1 VKPRLR
7 IATRKSPLA
16 LWQARHV
23 AELLA
28 RRHPELETSL
38 VEMTT
43 AGDRFLQAPLAAIGG
58 KGMFIKEIEGALLE
72 GSADLAVH
80 SLKDVTAQVPRQL
93 CIAALPVRDDPRDAF
108 LSPSGV
114 RLRDLPLGASVG
126 TSSLRRQCQ
135 LLERRPDL
143 RIVSLRGNVQTRLRR
158 MREQNL
164 TGVVLAAAGLRRL
177 QLEGEITELLDP
189 EVSLPAVG
197 QGALAIECRADD
209 EEILSLLAPL
219 DDADTRASVTA
230 ERSFLSELEGGCRI
244 PLAGYATLSDGTL
257 RVRGLV
263 GSPDG
268 KTVVRGEQ
276 TGPSRAAAELGRAL
290 AQDIASRGGREIL
303 ERFGDRTSSVPES

>member
-1 VKPRLR
+1 MRRLR

-28 RRHPELETSL
+28 RRQPGLETSL

-43 AGDRFLQAPLAAIGG
+43 SGDRFLHAPLAEIGG
-58 KGMFIKEIEGALLE
+58 KGMFIKEIEEALLDR
-72 GSADLAVH
+72 GADLAVH
-80 SLKDVTAQVPRQL
+80 SLKDVTTRVPREL
-93 CIAALPVRDDPRDAF
+93 CIAALPAREDPRDAF
-108 LSPSGV
+108 VSPSGV

-143 RIVSLRGNVQTRLRR
+143 RIVNLRGNVQTRLRK

-177 QLEGEITELLDP
+177 ALEGEITELLDP

-197 QGALAIECRADD
+197 QGALAIECRSDD
-209 EEILSLLAPL
+209 EEILCLLAPL
-219 DDADTRASVTA
+219 DDAQTRTAVTA
-230 ERSFLSELEGGCRI
+230 ERSFLAELEGGCRI
-244 PLAGYATLSDGTL
+244 PLAGHATLSDEIL

-268 KTVVRGEQ
+268 TKVIRGER
-276 TGPSRAAAELGRAL
+276 TGPSHAAAELGRAL

-303 ERFGDRTSSVPES
+303 ERFGDRASPPPES